1 MSDRSAL
8 VRDRTRT
15 LLLRCWTLLLRCW
28 TQQTLAPHRERTAPR
43 PSGCRFG
50 DAIDASREPLHS
62 TALNSGT

>member
-8 VRDRTRT
+8 VCDRTR
-15 LLLRCWTLLLRCW
+15 TLLLRCW